1 MLGINVDEKWGGAG
15 NDTLSIAIVVE
26 EIAKG
31 CGGTGAIVS
40 IHNCLYASL
49 LNIYGTDK
57 QKEQYLRSFTN
68 GTLGC
73 FALSEPG

>member
-1 MLGINVDEKWGGAG
+1 MSEKWGGCG
-15 NDTLSIAIVVE
+15 QDTLALAITVE

-40 IHNCLYASL
+40 IHNCLYVGL
-49 LNIYGTDK
+49 LDRCGTDK
-57 QKEQYLRSFTN
+57 QKEQFLKPFTD
-68 GTLGC
+68 GTIGC